1 MIRLS
6 HLAIPDDQLNLLE
19 QQCNVYYEYE
29 GYYELALKNKNCY
42 QQICKEQEYYYKQCI
57 ISSFNHSS
65 YLLNTSILLESTS
78 IPLLLQYTLY
88 PNQSI
93 SLLQSQL
100 YQIQSINQIY
110 IQYLQNDP
118 FTKPPISIPSILSLL
133 HTSFLLLTSFERSI
147 DSSFLSSFQNQL
159 LLLLLHL
166 TWHLQQDS
174 LLLSLLS
181 LLHSSFTSLA
191 PSFLDTI
198 IQLQSQYHLHHLQ
211 SFSVYSSLDELSY
224 HQLTFFILRSIC
236 YLKAFTLLQ
245 SILPIQAWKQ
255 HLQEE
260 LIQIIQHFSLST
272 KQEIIDIIEHENY
285 RLSIIRNA
293 ITRQLLELPDLEGI
307 VDCIIKALYN
317 HQEITISILEIK
329 KNSISWREKNEI
341 VFDHKNIKLYKKGV
355 EEKKIIKILNLQN
368 TINAFCQFDDL
379 AYLVCI
385 YCNSKNILQ
394 KAIPS
399 EGNIQIT
406 V

>member
-1 MIRLS
+1 M
-6 HLAIPDDQLNLLE
+6 
-19 QQCNVYYEYE
+19 
-29 GYYELALKNKNCY
+29 
-42 QQICKEQEYYYKQCI
+42 
-57 ISSFNHSS
+57 
-65 YLLNTSILLESTS
+65 
-78 IPLLLQYTLY
+78 
-88 PNQSI
+88 
-93 SLLQSQL
+93 
-100 YQIQSINQIY
+100 
-110 IQYLQNDP
+110 
-118 FTKPPISIPSILSLL
+118 
-133 HTSFLLLTSFERSI
+133 
-147 DSSFLSSFQNQL
+147 
-159 LLLLLHL
+159 
-166 TWHLQQDS
+166 
-174 LLLSLLS
+174 
-181 LLHSSFTSLA
+181 
-191 PSFLDTI
+191 
-198 IQLQSQYHLHHLQ
+198 
-211 SFSVYSSLDELSY
+211 
-224 HQLTFFILRSIC
+224 
-236 YLKAFTLLQ
+236 LQ

-272 KQEIIDIIEHENY
+272 KQEIINIIEHENY

-355 EEKKIIKILNLQN
+355 EEKKIIKILKLQN

-399 EGNIQIT
+399 EGNIEIT